1 MTNHQYG
8 RMYIFFN
15 LDSLIYLFI
24 YLYIL
29 ITQADMLY
37 AFTWMDG
44 EMFISD
50 F

>member
-1 MTNHQYG
+1 M
-8 RMYIFFN
+8 
-15 LDSLIYLFI
+15 DVCIYSSIWIHLFI